1 MILKRYIPIA
11 IVGFFGSLTLF
22 GWFIESEGIKA
33 FIDDDATQWYDIIAS
48 FAIFLGAL
56 NLLKLQFLKV
66 LKQQSGWEYSVVAI
80 VSFFA
85 VFVIGFFM
93 RGAFVVD
100 IPSLDIEE
108 TYFTQKSA
116 VEAVNELRDSGDI
129 TEEIVDEIETK
140 QFLDIEKKKAE
151 EKEKILDLA
160 KKELLGLLAGSD
172 IKKREKKIAKL
183 ENNLKEDL
191 ENIDEGEDIN
201 FYASTDNI
209 SGSLFI
215 KGVVKPAQWGAH
227 IQTEGGLFKWM
238 FDNIFTPLSATMFAL
253 LAFYVAS
260 ASYRAFRARNFE
272 ATLLLLA
279 GIIIM
284 IGRVPLGSLIPSWI
298 IMYLLVLVLGIV
310 VNTYFKS
317 RELVFSVVA
326 LGLLGVTAFF
336 LYLDSTTVVDIFGAF
351 ITGGVISGFEVL
363 GSWFTG
369 WPIDQPSIFYLP
381 ALQEWIYT
389 VPNLAGARA
398 IMIGIGLG
406 IIVTSLRYIFGLEK
420 SYIGDQ

>member
-1 MILKRYIPIA
+1 MIWKRYIPIA

-22 GWFIESEGIKA
+22 GWFIENEGIKS

-66 LKQQSGWEYSVVAI
+66 LKRKAGWEYNVVAI
-80 VSFFA
+80 LSFLI

-93 RGAFVVD
+93 RGAFIVD
-100 IPSLDIEE
+100 IPDTDIQS
-108 TYFTQKSA
+108 TYFTQGA
-116 VEAVNELRDSGDI
+116 AEEAVNHLKDSGI
-129 TEEIVDEIETK
+129 T
-140 QFLDIEKKKAE
+140 
-151 EKEKILDLA
+151 
-160 KKELLGLLAGSD
+160 
-172 IKKREKKIAKL
+172 
-183 ENNLKEDL
+183 
-191 ENIDEGEDIN
+191 
-201 FYASTDNI
+201 ASIT
-209 SGSLFI
+209 
-215 KGVVKPAQWGAH
+215 PAQWGAH

-284 IGRVPLGSLIPSWI
+284 IGRVPIGSLISSWM
-298 IMYLLVLVLGIV
+298 IMYLLVLVIGILI
-310 VNTYFKS
+310 NTYFRS
-317 RELVFSVVA
+317 RQLVFGWVA
-326 LGLLGVTAFF
+326 LGLIGVT
-336 LYLDSTTVVDIFGAF
+336 
-351 ITGGVISGFEVL
+351 VL
-363 GSWFTG
+363 GSSMG
-369 WPIDQPSIFYLP
+369 WPIDQPAVFFLP

-406 IIVTSLRYIFGLEK
+406 VIVTSLRYIFGLEK

>member
-1 MILKRYIPIA
+1 MVLRRYIPIL
-11 IVGFFGSLTLF
+11 IVGFFGSFTLF
-22 GWFIESEGIKA
+22 GWFINNETVEA
-33 FIDDDATQWYDIIAS
+33 FINDDATQWYDIIAS

-66 LKQQSGWEYSVVAI
+66 LKRQSGWQYSVVAI

-85 VFVIGFFM
+85 VFIIGFFM
-93 RGAFVVD
+93 RGAFIVD
-100 IPSLDIEE
+100 IPATDIQE

-116 VEAVNELRDSGDI
+116 EEAVVQLKDSGVDATI
-129 TEEIVDEIETK
+129 T
-140 QFLDIEKKKAE
+140 
-151 EKEKILDLA
+151 
-160 KKELLGLLAGSD
+160 
-172 IKKREKKIAKL
+172 
-183 ENNLKEDL
+183 
-191 ENIDEGEDIN
+191 
-201 FYASTDNI
+201 
-209 SGSLFI
+209 
-215 KGVVKPAQWGAH
+215 PAPWGAH

-238 FDNIFTPLSATMFAL
+238 FDNVFTPLSATMFAL

-284 IGRVPLGSLIPSWI
+284 IGRVPAGGLISSWM
-298 IMYLLVLVLGIV
+298 IMYMLVLVLGII
-310 VNTYFKS
+310 VNTYF
-317 RELVFSVVA
+317 RHRQIVFGVVA
-326 LGLLGVTAFF
+326 LGLLGVT
-336 LYLDSTTVVDIFGAF
+336 L
-351 ITGGVISGFEVL
+351 L
-363 GSWFTG
+363 GSSMG
-369 WPIDQPSIFYLP
+369 WPIDQPSVFYLP
-381 ALQEWIYT
+381 DLQEWIYS

>member
-1 MILKRYIPIA
+1 MIWKRYIPIA

-22 GWFIESEGIKA
+22 GWFIENEGIKS

-66 LKQQSGWEYSVVAI
+66 LKRRAGWEYSVVAI
-80 VSFFA
+80 LSFLI

-100 IPSLDIEE
+100 IPNTDIQS
-108 TYFTQKSA
+108 TYFTQGA
-116 VEAVNELRDSGDI
+116 AEEAVNHLKDSGI
-129 TEEIVDEIETK
+129 T
-140 QFLDIEKKKAE
+140 
-151 EKEKILDLA
+151 
-160 KKELLGLLAGSD
+160 
-172 IKKREKKIAKL
+172 
-183 ENNLKEDL
+183 
-191 ENIDEGEDIN
+191 
-201 FYASTDNI
+201 ASIT
-209 SGSLFI
+209 
-215 KGVVKPAQWGAH
+215 PAQWGAH

-284 IGRVPLGSLIPSWI
+284 IGRVPIGSLISSWM
-298 IMYLLVLVLGIV
+298 IMYLLVLVIGILI
-310 VNTYFKS
+310 NTYFRS
-317 RELVFSVVA
+317 RQLVFGWVA
-326 LGLLGVTAFF
+326 LGLIGVT
-336 LYLDSTTVVDIFGAF
+336 
-351 ITGGVISGFEVL
+351 VL
-363 GSWFTG
+363 GSSMG
-369 WPIDQPSIFYLP
+369 WPIDQPAVFFLP

-406 IIVTSLRYIFGLEK
+406 VIVTSLRYIFGLEK

>member
-1 MILKRYIPIA
+1 MIWKRYIPIA

-22 GWFIESEGIKA
+22 GWFIENEGIKS

-66 LKQQSGWEYSVVAI
+66 LKRQAGWEYNVVAI
-80 VSFFA
+80 LSFLI

-100 IPSLDIEE
+100 IPNTDIQS
-108 TYFTQKSA
+108 TYFTQGA
-116 VEAVNELRDSGDI
+116 AEEAVNHLKDSGI
-129 TEEIVDEIETK
+129 T
-140 QFLDIEKKKAE
+140 
-151 EKEKILDLA
+151 
-160 KKELLGLLAGSD
+160 
-172 IKKREKKIAKL
+172 
-183 ENNLKEDL
+183 
-191 ENIDEGEDIN
+191 
-201 FYASTDNI
+201 ASIT
-209 SGSLFI
+209 
-215 KGVVKPAQWGAH
+215 PAQWGAH

-284 IGRVPLGSLIPSWI
+284 IGRVPIGSLISSWV
-298 IMYLLVLVLGIV
+298 IMYLLVLVIGILI
-310 VNTYFKS
+310 NTYFRS
-317 RELVFSVVA
+317 RQLVFGWVA
-326 LGLLGVTAFF
+326 LGLIGVT
-336 LYLDSTTVVDIFGAF
+336 
-351 ITGGVISGFEVL
+351 VL
-363 GSWFTG
+363 GSSMG
-369 WPIDQPSIFYLP
+369 WPIDQPAVFFLP

-406 IIVTSLRYIFGLEK
+406 VIVTSLRYIFGLEK

>member
-1 MILKRYIPIA
+1 MIWKRYIPIA

-22 GWFIESEGIKA
+22 GWFIENEGIKA

-66 LKQQSGWEYSVVAI
+66 FKRQSGWQYSVVAI
-80 VSFFA
+80 VSFFI
-85 VFVIGFFM
+85 VFVMGFFM

-100 IPSLDIEE
+100 IPNTDVQS
-108 TYFTQKSA
+108 TYFTQGA
-116 VEAVNELRDSGDI
+116 AEEAVNQLKDSGVAATI
-129 TEEIVDEIETK
+129 T
-140 QFLDIEKKKAE
+140 
-151 EKEKILDLA
+151 
-160 KKELLGLLAGSD
+160 
-172 IKKREKKIAKL
+172 
-183 ENNLKEDL
+183 
-191 ENIDEGEDIN
+191 
-201 FYASTDNI
+201 
-209 SGSLFI
+209 
-215 KGVVKPAQWGAH
+215 PAQWGAH

-284 IGRVPLGSLIPSWI
+284 IGRVPIGSLISSWT
-298 IMYLLVLVLGIV
+298 IMYLLVLVIGILI
-310 VNTYFKS
+310 NTYFKN
-317 RELVFSVVA
+317 RKLVFGWIA
-326 LGLLGVTAFF
+326 LGLIGVT
-336 LYLDSTTVVDIFGAF
+336 
-351 ITGGVISGFEVL
+351 VL
-363 GSWFTG
+363 GSSMG
-369 WPIDQPSIFYLP
+369 WPIDQPAVFYLP

>member
-1 MILKRYIPIA
+1 MIWKRYIPIA

-22 GWFIESEGIKA
+22 GWFIENEGIKA

-66 LKQQSGWEYSVVAI
+66 LKRQSGWEYSVVAI
-80 VSFFA
+80 LSFFI

-100 IPSLDIEE
+100 IPNTDIQS
-108 TYFTQKSA
+108 TYFTQGA
-116 VEAVNELRDSGDI
+116 AEEAVNHLKDSGI
-129 TEEIVDEIETK
+129 T
-140 QFLDIEKKKAE
+140 
-151 EKEKILDLA
+151 
-160 KKELLGLLAGSD
+160 
-172 IKKREKKIAKL
+172 
-183 ENNLKEDL
+183 
-191 ENIDEGEDIN
+191 
-201 FYASTDNI
+201 ASIT
-209 SGSLFI
+209 
-215 KGVVKPAQWGAH
+215 PAQWGAH

-284 IGRVPLGSLIPSWI
+284 IGRVPIGSLISSWM
-298 IMYLLVLVLGIV
+298 IMYLLVLVIGILI
-310 VNTYFKS
+310 NTYFRS
-317 RELVFSVVA
+317 RQLVFGWVA
-326 LGLLGVTAFF
+326 LGLIGVT
-336 LYLDSTTVVDIFGAF
+336 
-351 ITGGVISGFEVL
+351 VL
-363 GSWFTG
+363 GSSMG
-369 WPIDQPSIFYLP
+369 WPIDQPAVFYLP

-406 IIVTSLRYIFGLEK
+406 VIVTSLRYIFGLEK

>member
-1 MILKRYIPIA
+1 MIWKRYIPIA

-100 IPSLDIEE
+100 IPNADVQS
-108 TYFTQKSA
+108 TYFTQGA
-116 VEAVNELRDSGDI
+116 AEEAVNQLKDSGVTASI
-129 TEEIVDEIETK
+129 T
-140 QFLDIEKKKAE
+140 
-151 EKEKILDLA
+151 
-160 KKELLGLLAGSD
+160 
-172 IKKREKKIAKL
+172 
-183 ENNLKEDL
+183 
-191 ENIDEGEDIN
+191 
-201 FYASTDNI
+201 
-209 SGSLFI
+209 
-215 KGVVKPAQWGAH
+215 PAQWGAH

-317 RELVFSVVA
+317 RELVFIVVA
-326 LGLLGVTAFF
+326 LGLLGVTALF
-336 LYLDSTTVVDIFGAF
+336 LYLDSTTVVDIFNAF
-351 ITGGVISGFEVL
+351 ITGGVILGFEVL

-369 WPIDQPSIFYLP
+369 WPINQPSIFYLP